1 MTTCFIEPVD
11 VLYLRGNKLFGD
23 PGSYG
28 ESQIPPWPSV
38 AAGAIRSMLLARDG
52 GDFDGFVS
60 GEKPHS
66 SLGTAE
72 KPGSFRITG
81 FGLARRMNGSLERIH
96 ALPADLV
103 LSESDGVKMLQRIRP
118 RTLHEAIQSSF
129 PLEQSPVLAQPQ
141 RGKPLAGY
149 WLNETGWRRYLA
161 GETPSIDDLIATA
174 DLWVSDERVGV
185 GLDPA
190 RRRADDGKLFSIQG
204 AAFRDGVGFGVE
216 VEGAELPERDMLR
229 FGGDGR
235 GALLQTTE
243 DKPATIDFDNL
254 CQAGRGRIILT
265 SPGLFDQGWCLPGMD
280 GDGRFELAGVK
291 GRVVAAAV
299 SRAEVVSGWDLAR
312 WQPKPARRA
321 APTGSVYWLEDLQAT
336 PEALRKLAD
345 HGQWPEHGYDE
356 QRRVEGFNRFVWG
369 AW

>member
-60 GEKPHS
+60 GENPHP
-66 SLGTAE
+66 SLGTA
-72 KPGSFRITG
+72 KTPGSFRITD
-81 FGLARRMNGSLERIH
+81 FGLARRVNGRLERIH

-103 LSESDGVKMLQRIRP
+103 LSESAQGKDLLRIRP
-118 RTLHEAIQSSF
+118 HVPHQGIQSSF
-129 PLEQSPVLAQPQ
+129 PLDALPVLAQPE

-149 WLNETGWRRYLA
+149 WLNQTGWQRYLD
-161 GETPSIDDLIATA
+161 GKTPVVDDLLATT
-174 DLWVSDERVGV
+174 DLWVNDERVGV

-243 DKPATIDFDNL
+243 DKPLTIDFDAL
-254 CQAGRGRIILT
+254 CQAGRSRIILT
-265 SPGLFDQGWCLPGMD
+265 SPGLFDQGWRLPGMD
-280 GDGRFELAGVK
+280 GDGRFELAGVT

-312 WQPKPARRA
+312 WRPKAARRA
-321 APTGSVYWLEDLQAT
+321 VPTGSVYWLEDLQAT
-336 PEALRKLAD
+336 PEALGKLAD
-345 HGQWPEHGYDE
+345 HGLWPERGYDE
-356 QRRVEGFNRFVWG
+356 QRRVEGFNRFVF
-369 AW
+369 AHY